1 MPDARDLRVH
11 DPQLY
16 FAEDG
21 NPRSERF
28 GDIYYSLQDGL
39 SETRAVFL
47 SGCHMPDIW
56 VDRPAFTVAELG
68 FGTGLNIAALLQ
80 MWAEHRATER
90 IPKSVQR
97 FLDTNARQKSHLHIF
112 SIEAFLM
119 TRDEAARALNAW
131 PELAPFSEAI
141 LNQWPKSRHGFHIME
156 FPQWGARLTLALMDV
171 REALTQWNGKADA
184 WFLDGFSPA
193 LNPDMWAEDV
203 LGLIGQRSKPA
214 ARLATFTVAGAVRR
228 GLNEAGF
235 AVSKQP
241 GFGKKR
247 ERLEAVFGGEVTPSP
262 IKIPRILV
270 MGAGIAG
277 CSLSYALSSVGLD
290 HDLCDP
296 NGLGAQASGNRA
308 ALVTSRLDAGGGAIS
323 QLFADAHAY
332 ATELYR
338 RLSPQAILRDGVL
351 QRARTERDRTRF
363 EKVAAQPCF
372 AGDALQ
378 PHDDGLF
385 MAEALAVEPL
395 AVLNALIGGRMIHA
409 APRRDIDS
417 YDHVFWAVGAGVW
430 DQSFAADLDLRPVR
444 GQVEVATAEADIP
457 PQAWGGY
464 AIPVPEGVLFGATH
478 DREDRLTD
486 IRDADRLRNIDTLS
500 KALPELAAG
509 IEPSRLTSRA
519 SVRVTTRDHLPV
531 AGTLSP
537 GIHVLTGLGGRAFCL
552 APILALDLVAQ
563 VFDIPSSL
571 MASARHLVQIER
583 VLTTN
588 DLM

>member
-1 MPDARDLRVH
+1 MSDARDLRVH

-47 SGCHMPDIW
+47 NGCHMPDIW
-56 VDRPAFTVAELG
+56 ADRPAFTVAELG

-80 MWAEHRATER
+80 MWAEHRA
-90 IPKSVQR
+90 Q
-97 FLDTNARQKSHLHIF
+97 TNHLHIF

-141 LNQWPKSRHGFHIME
+141 LNQWPKSRRGFHIME
-156 FPQWGARLTLALMDV
+156 FPKWGARLTLALTDV

-184 WFLDGFSPA
+184 WFLDGFSPV

-203 LGLIGQRSKPA
+203 LSLIGQRSRTG

-228 GLNEAGF
+228 GLTEAGF
-235 AVSKQP
+235 SVSKQP

-247 ERLEAVFGGEVTPSP
+247 ERLEAVFGGETAASL
-262 IKIPRILV
+262 IKTPRILV

-277 CSLSYALSSVGLD
+277 CSLSYALSSLGLD

-308 ALVTSRLDAGGGAIS
+308 ALVTPRLDAGGGAVA
-323 QLFADAHAY
+323 QLYADAHAY
-332 ATELYR
+332 ATCLYR
-338 RLSPQAILRDGVL
+338 RMCPQAILRDGVL
-351 QRARTERDRTRF
+351 QRAQTERDRTRF
-363 EKVAAQPCF
+363 EKVATQPCF

-378 PHDDGLF
+378 PHDDGLW

-395 AVLNALIGGRMIHA
+395 AVLEALTFGRTVHA
-409 APRRDIDS
+409 SPPHDIDS

-430 DQSFAADLDLRPVR
+430 DQTFASHLDLRPVR
-444 GQVEVATAEADIP
+444 GQVEVATAEAQILA
-457 PQAWGGY
+457 QAWGGY
-464 AIPVPEGVLFGATH
+464 AIPLPEGVLFGATH
-478 DREDRLTD
+478 DREDRGAD

-509 IEPSRLTSRA
+509 IDPSRLTSRA

-537 GIHVLTGLGGRAFCL
+537 GVHSLTGLGGRAFCL
-552 APILALDLVAQ
+552 APILAQDLVAQ
-563 VFDIPSSL
+563 VFDIPSPL
-571 MASARHLVQIER
+571 MAPARHLVQIER